1 MRAPNNL
8 RVRGFVALLVCS
20 SLLLASMSPAQT
32 PSQQP
37 PVNPRSS
44 PPPPP
49 AKGQE
54 PKPGQVIRA
63 FTDLVL
69 VDVQVTDRKG
79 NPVKGLKPEQF
90 ILTEDDQP
98 QKVSSFDYYDIE
110 AIEVAAAEDVRP
122 VVVVSLGTTSSE
134 TVREAVKDRRMIVL
148 FFDLTSMQPDEL
160 QRAVESGLQ
169 FVQGQMTPADLVAVV
184 AFGNVLT
191 VRAPFTNDRAVLA
204 RAIARLR
211 PGKEA
216 NLAEM
221 GETPNEEEENEET
234 FTADLTEFNIFNTD
248 RKLAALESVAEL
260 LRGIPGRKSLIH
272 FTGGVSQTGQENR
285 SQLRAATDAANR
297 ANVSLYT
304 VDSRGLQASVPG
316 GEARAESSRGT
327 QMYSGAAVFRQA
339 DSRNDSRETLETLA
353 RDTGGRSFFDSGD
366 FKEVF
371 DQVQKDAA
379 GYYLLGYY
387 SANPRRDGRW
397 RRLRVKVNA
406 ADVRLRFRDG
416 YYAPKEY
423 AVYTAEDRERQ
434 LDEAMRSETP
444 RVELALALET
454 AFFRTGPN
462 EVFVPIAAK
471 LASSALEW
479 AQKRGRHETVFD
491 FAAEVREEQSKTV
504 VAALRD
510 SVRVRLDADRFR
522 EVRQR
527 AIVYQGGLLLGPG
540 HYRLKF
546 LARETESGRI
556 GTFEQDL
563 VIPAAQPD
571 RLDLST
577 VLLSHQL
584 EATKKSSEVQTK
596 AFGQEAKMARSPLE
610 VAGERIVPSVTRVFT
625 TQQRLYVF
633 FQAYLPAH
641 VDASRLRA
649 GLVFFREG
657 ERRNE
662 TPLVEAAEVDPKTRA
677 ASFRISLPLER
688 LAPGRYSVQAVVV
701 ELDGGQ
707 SAFGRSYF
715 ALRAAPATAPKA
727 APGK

>member
-1 MRAPNNL
+1 MLALNNL
-8 RVRGFVALLVCS
+8 EVRSFVAVLVCS
-20 SLLLASMSPAQT
+20 SLLLAPVCPAQT
-32 PSQQP
+32 PTQQQ
-37 PVNPRSS
+37 PVNPRSAL
-44 PPPPP
+44 PPP
-49 AKGQE
+49 AKVQE
-54 PKPGQVIRA
+54 PKPGQTIRA

-90 ILTEDDQP
+90 TLTEDDQP

-110 AIEVAAAEDVRP
+110 AIEMAAAEDSRP
-122 VVVVSLGTTSSE
+122 VVVSLGTVAAPE
-134 TVREAVKDRRMIVL
+134 QVREAVKDRRMIVL
-148 FFDLTSMQPDEL
+148 FFDLSSMQPDEL
-160 QRAVESGLQ
+160 LRAIDAGQ
-169 FVQGQMTPADLVAVV
+169 KFVQGQMTPADLVAVV

-191 VRAPFTNDRAVLA
+191 VRAPFTNDKAVLA
-204 RAIARLR
+204 RAIGRLR

-221 GETPNEEEENEET
+221 GETPTEEEQTEES
-234 FTADLTEFNIFNTD
+234 FTADQTEFNIFNTD

-272 FTGGVSQTGQENR
+272 FTGGVTQTGQENR

-304 VDSRGLQASVPG
+304 VDARGLQASVPG
-316 GEARAESSRGT
+316 GEARSESSRGT
-327 QMYSGAAVFRQA
+327 QMYSGAAVFRQV

-366 FKEVF
+366 FQEVF
-371 DQVQKDAA
+371 EQVQKDAA

-387 SANPRRDGRW
+387 SSNPQRDGRW

-406 ADVRLRFRDG
+406 PDVRLRVRDG
-416 YYAPKEY
+416 YYAPKDY
-423 AVYTAEDRERQ
+423 GVFTAEDRERQ

-479 AQKRGRHETVFD
+479 AQKRGRHEAVFD
-491 FAAEVREEQSKTV
+491 FATEIREEQSNTV

-510 SVRVRLDADRFR
+510 SVRVRLEADRFR
-522 EVRQR
+522 EVQQR

-571 RLDLST
+571 RLDLSS

-584 EATKKSSEVQTK
+584 EASKKSSEVQKK
-596 AFGQEAKMARSPLE
+596 AFGAEVKMERSPLE
-610 VAGERIVPSVTRVFT
+610 VGGERIVPSVTRVFT

-633 FQAYLPAH
+633 FQAYLPPQL
-641 VDASRLRA
+641 DAGRLRA

-657 ERRNE
+657 ERRSE
-662 TPLVEAAEVDPKTRA
+662 TPLVEPAEVYPKTRT

-688 LAPGRYSVQAVVV
+688 LTPGRYSVQAVVV

-707 SAFGRSYF
+707 AAFGRSYF
-715 ALRAAPATAPKA
+715 ALRAPAPQPAPKA
-727 APGK
+727 APGN